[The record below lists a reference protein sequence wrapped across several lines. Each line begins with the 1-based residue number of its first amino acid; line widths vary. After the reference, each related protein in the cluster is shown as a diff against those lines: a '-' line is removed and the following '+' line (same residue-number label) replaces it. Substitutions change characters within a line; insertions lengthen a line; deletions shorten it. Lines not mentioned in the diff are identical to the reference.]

1 MSGEAKEPASK
12 TVLGAAADWL
22 VLRDTAPLS
31 EKEQAEFEGWLAEDP
46 VHRAAYEEVAR
57 AWDEF
62 DEVGAATLQVETGAR
77 STVVAFSGAGVTARR
92 PRLTVLRRAVMGAVA
107 ASILVF
113 AIAGADI
120 RMRFQADA
128 MTAIGETSTVSL
140 SDGSIVV
147 LNSNS
152 AIAVNYE
159 ADERRIRLLRGEAQF
174 DVVSNPSRPF
184 RVVAGDGVSTA
195 LGTVFLVR
203 RRAEGAQITVLEG
216 RVSVVYGMDGRMA
229 DEAVLTAKQ
238 QIRYAA
244 GRGLGSVATVDPR
257 VASAWRR
264 GKMIFEDRSLD
275 EVIEELNRYHVGTI
289 RILDGALGKMKVN
302 GVFDT
307 SDPIA
312 AVEALDESLSLETTR
327 MSDYLI
333 LLHR

>member
-1 MSGEAKEPASK
+1 MSGEAKEPVSK
-12 TVLGAAADWL
+12 KVLEEATDWL
-22 VLRDTAPLS
+22 VLRDASPLS
-31 EKEQAEFEGWLAEDP
+31 EKEQEEFESWLAVDP
-46 VHRAAYEEVAR
+46 EHRSAYEEVAL

-62 DEVGAATLQVETGAR
+62 DGIGAETVHGETGAL
-77 STVVAFSGAGVTARR
+77 STVVAFSTAGVAAGRR
-92 PRLTVLRRAVMGAVA
+92 RTTILRRAVMGAVA

-120 RMRFQADA
+120 RLRFQSDA
-128 MTAIGETSTVSL
+128 MTAVGETSTVSL
-140 SDGSIVV
+140 PDGSTVV
-147 LNSNS
+147 LNTDS
-152 AIAVNYE
+152 AIAVSYD

-174 DVVSNPSRPF
+174 DVVSNPARPF

-203 RRAEGAQITVLEG
+203 RRGGGAQVTVLEG
-216 RVSVVYGMDGRMA
+216 RVSVVYGEGDRMA
-229 DEAVLTAKQ
+229 DEAVLIAKQ

-244 GRGLGSVATVDPR
+244 GKGLGSVAIVDPR

-275 EVIEELNRYHVGTI
+275 EVIGELNRYHVGTI
-289 RILDGALGKMKVN
+289 RILGGALGKMKVN

-312 AVEALDESLSLETTR
+312 AVEALDESLPLETTR
-327 MSDYLI
+327 LSDYLI